1 MKRLWGLRGRL
12 IVLLIVLMIVP
23 LLIFTL
29 LFQRRL
35 VRIMKEDQSAA
46 AGRYESE
53 EVGEGERPELLEEY
67 DRELYELRVLFWG
80 MAGVV
85 VLLVFVFILFVT
97 RPLII
102 SVDRIL
108 DGMKRV
114 ENGDYS
120 VRLTMN
126 RGASMEMRE
135 IIEGFN
141 SMTEQAEQ
149 LLAQVRKAA
158 EEQKNAEIS
167 ALEAQIDP
175 HFLYNTLD
183 TINWKAIAREEYEIS
198 EMVGD
203 LGDILRYA
211 IKDAG
216 GITTLGKEIVWLKK
230 YIRLQQEKLGYEVQI
245 FCDISSEAAG
255 AGMHKMLLQPL
266 VENSIRHGLEAK
278 LRQPILVITGLVR
291 ENMLHVTIG
300 DNGRG
305 MEPEMVRI
313 LNEKNYHRRNHFG
326 IENVRKRLTL
336 YDGEAAGLSFES
348 RKGQYTRVTLRLP
361 MMEVEKIENNNRGRL
376 GSDPGRDGGD
386 SEEAESFL

>member
-53 EVGEGERPELLEEY
+53 EVGEGERTELLEEY
-67 DRELYELRVLFWG
+67 GRELYELRVLFWG

-167 ALEAQIDP
+167 
-175 HFLYNTLD
+175 
-183 TINWKAIAREEYEIS
+183 EEYEIS

-336 YDGEAAGLSFES
+336 YYGEAAGLSFES

-361 MMEVEKIENNNRGRL
+361 MMEGEKIENNNRGRR

>member
-1 MKRLWGLRGRL
+1 
-12 IVLLIVLMIVP
+12 
-23 LLIFTL
+23 
-29 LFQRRL
+29 
-35 VRIMKEDQSAA
+35 MKEDQSAA

-158 EEQKNAEIS
+158 EEQKN
-167 ALEAQIDP
+167 
-175 HFLYNTLD
+175 
-183 TINWKAIAREEYEIS
+183 
-198 EMVGD
+198 
-203 LGDILRYA
+203 
-211 IKDAG
+211 
-216 GITTLGKEIVWLKK
+216 
-230 YIRLQQEKLGYEVQI
+230 
-245 FCDISSEAAG
+245 
-255 AGMHKMLLQPL
+255 
-266 VENSIRHGLEAK
+266 
-278 LRQPILVITGLVR
+278 
-291 ENMLHVTIG
+291 
-300 DNGRG
+300 
-305 MEPEMVRI
+305 
-313 LNEKNYHRRNHFG
+313 
-326 IENVRKRLTL
+326 
-336 YDGEAAGLSFES
+336 
-348 RKGQYTRVTLRLP
+348 
-361 MMEVEKIENNNRGRL
+361 
-376 GSDPGRDGGD
+376 
-386 SEEAESFL
+386 